1 MKIFG
6 PRAVADEHEFM
17 KAPVAGFRVDDI
29 AAARDEMERKGVLFK
44 ITSRG

>member
-17 KAPVAGFRVDDI
+17 KAPVAGFRV
-29 AAARDEMERKGVLFK
+29 LFK